1 MPKVPDF
8 ISIIIP
14 GYNEEKR
21 IAESL
26 TALSAFSEAHFETY
40 EIIFVNDGSTDK
52 TGEIVESL
60 ATPLLRAIH
69 LHINQGKG
77 HAVKTGML
85 EARGEYRFFTDADLP
100 YASEAF
106 LQAINLFHSTP
117 CDWIA
122 GARDLPESS
131 DPSGQTLFRKLTSK
145 GFSALVRLLL
155 KVDVKDTQC
164 GFKGFTASAADKIFS
179 LSSVK
184 GYAFDVE
191 LFLLAQAG
199 HLKIGKIPVRLI
211 ERRHSKVRLT
221 LDAPQMF
228 WDVVKMYGRHRA
240 HGARCKE
247 KPLLPPARK

>member
-1 MPKVPDF
+1 MTKWPDF
-8 ISIIIP
+8 ISIVIP

-21 IAESL
+21 VAQSL
-26 TALSAFSEAHFETY
+26 KALSLFCKDHFERY
-40 EIIFVNDGSTDK
+40 EIVFVNDGSTDK
-52 TGEIVESL
+52 SGEIVESL
-60 ATPLLRAIH
+60 AIPFLRAIH

-85 EARGEYRFFTDADLP
+85 EARGDYRFFTDADLP
-100 YASEAF
+100 YAPEAF
-106 LQAINLFHSTP
+106 LQAINLFHSTL

-164 GFKGFTASAADKIFS
+164 GFKGFTASAAEKIFS

-191 LFLLAQAG
+191 LFLLADACN
-199 HLKIGKIPVRLI
+199 LRI
-211 ERRHSKVRLT
+211 SKVPVTLMRTRDSKIRMRVDVLFMVRDILRL
-221 LDAPQMF
+221 AF
-228 WDVVKMYGRHRA
+228 NCR
-240 HGARCKE
+240 
-247 KPLLPPARK
+247 PPNPKLK